1 MSEPTDILYE
11 QLTPD
16 YGDGFSEDALVQK
29 PAVELFADL
38 GWTTLNLQREFEDDT
53 LMQGRSLHREKSE
66 TQGWYPREWW
76 LPGRQRS
83 ALTKLNPELTQDA
96 LDHAYRAIT
105 RPRLGLAPYAANRD
119 VMMLLRDGIPVPTR
133 NARGESETKTAR
145 VIDWRNIEENDF
157 LLAEEVWFGSE
168 THSRR
173 ADLVGFVNG
182 IPLLF
187 IELKGMNVNVQ
198 HAHSGNLKDY
208 KDAIPH
214 VFNGNG
220 FVLLSNGTDTRI
232 GAFDAPWRHFRQW
245 KRLSED
251 EPGQVSLERAIRAA
265 CTPAALL
272 DMVENFTVFQDEKS
286 GLIKKVAQNHQM
298 IGVNRAIANLENRQ
312 DNGGKIGVFWH
323 TQGSGKSLSMV
334 FFARKALRKMR
345 GGLSFIVVT
354 DRTELDDQIAQTFAE
369 CGLLEKRTESVQAQ
383 TRKHLRELLEGNER
397 FMFTLIQKFAS
408 DDQLEPLGVLS
419 ERDDIVVIVDEAHRS
434 QYATFAANMRSA
446 LPNANFIGFTG
457 TPLMAGEQKTR
468 EVFGDYVS
476 VYDFAQS
483 VKDGA
488 TVPLYYENRIP
499 ELQLKVDDLDQ
510 KLGELLDDVD
520 LDEEQEKALERR
532 MGRRYHILTRDD
544 RLDKIAADVVK
555 HFPARG
561 FRGKGMFVAL
571 DKATAVRMY
580 EKVQHH
586 WALEIKR
593 LEALKEPSEG
603 DLDKLKFM
611 RETDM
616 AVMVSQSQNEIAD
629 LEKYDIDIR
638 PYRKR
643 ILDENLDDRFK
654 ADEDP
659 LRLIFVCAMW
669 ITGFDVPTC
678 STIYLDKPMR
688 NHTLMQTIARA
699 NRTAEGKSAG
709 LIVDYVGIFRKLQE
723 ALEVYVTPEIGDKTP
738 IEDIGELINNL
749 TNALDEAEKFAS
761 SHHAD
766 LAAIQKTRGFDR
778 QAAIN
783 KARDALNLNDDVAKT
798 FLAHEKHVWGL
809 FTSALPD
816 PRAQAEQ
823 ARVMVLRFLSKCLK
837 ADRGQVDISDIE
849 LAIQSM
855 LDDVIESVQITT
867 AIRENDDETGRVD
880 LSKLDINKLRTDKK
894 DEAVQTRAQKLR
906 TAVGAQVAAM
916 ASRNPIRST
925 LVARFEALVAEYN
938 TGNMEAEEFV
948 NRLLEFLSTL
958 DDEERRHVREGLAEE
973 ELAIFDLLTNP
984 GPELSDDERE
994 LVKKVASDVLHK
1006 VKSEV
1011 EALDWQLREKARAA
1025 VRAKIREALDLLPA
1039 AYEETIWNRKVERTY
1054 DWIMQ
1059 SADNIDM
1066 Q

>member
-1 MSEPTDILYE
+1 MSEPTDILFE
-11 QLTPD
+11 QAEPD
-16 YGDGFSEDALVQK
+16 HGGFSEDALVQK
-29 PAVELFADL
+29 PAVELFGGL
-38 GWTTLNLQREFEDDT
+38 GWETLDLQHEFEDDA
-53 LMQGRSLHREKSE
+53 LAQGRTLHREKSE
-66 TQGWYPREWW
+66 TEGWYPREWW
-76 LPGRQRS
+76 LPEKLRA
-83 ALTKLNPELTQDA
+83 ALAKLNPDLDQDA
-96 LDHAYRAIT
+96 LDQAYREII
-105 RPRLGLAPYAANRD
+105 RSRIGLSLYNANRE
-119 VMMLLRDGIPVPTR
+119 VMALLRDGVPVSTR
-133 NARGESETKTAR
+133 TARGESETKIAR
-145 VIDWRNIEENDF
+145 VIDWRDIEKNDF
-157 LLAEEVWFGSE
+157 LLAEEVWFGTE
-168 THSRR
+168 LHSRR

-182 IPLLF
+182 LPLVF
-187 IELKGMNVNVQ
+187 AELKGMHVNVQ
-198 HAHSGNLKDY
+198 HAFTGNLKDY
-208 KDAIPH
+208 QDTIPH
-214 VFNGNG
+214 VFHGNG
-220 FVLLSNGTDTRI
+220 FVMLSNGSDTRI
-232 GAFDAPWRHFRQW
+232 GASHAPWRHFRQW
-245 KRLSED
+245 KRLNED
-251 EPGQVSLERAIRAA
+251 EAGQVSLERAIRAA

-272 DMVENFTVFQDEKS
+272 DMVENFTVFQDEKN
-286 GLIKKVAQNHQM
+286 GLTKKVAQNHQM
-298 IGVNRAIANLENRQ
+298 IGVNRAIANLDSREK
-312 DNGGKIGVFWH
+312 NGGKIGVFWH

-345 GGLSFIVVT
+345 GGMTFVIVT

-369 CGLLEKRTESVQAQ
+369 CGLLEKQTDAVQAQ

-408 DDQLEPLGVLS
+408 SDDLEPLGVLS

-446 LPNANFIGFTG
+446 LPNASFIGFTG
-457 TPLMAGEQKTR
+457 TPLMAGEEKTR

-483 VKDGA
+483 VEDGA

-499 ELQLKVDDLDQ
+499 ELQLKVDDLNE
-510 KLGELLDDVD
+510 KLGELLDDAD

-532 MGRRYHILTRDD
+532 MGRQYHVLIRDD
-544 RLDKIAADVVK
+544 RLDKIAEDIVR

-561 FRGKGMFVAL
+561 YRGKGMFVAI

-580 EKVQHH
+580 EKVQTH
-586 WALEIKR
+586 WKAEIAR
-593 LEALKEPSEG
+593 LEAIANPTEG
-603 DLDKLKFM
+603 DQDRLDFM

-629 LEKYDIDIR
+629 LEKFDIDMR

-643 ILDENLDDRFK
+643 ILDEDLDDRFK
-654 ADEDP
+654 ADDDP

-723 ALEVYVTPEIGDKTP
+723 ALEIYVTPDISDKPP
-738 IEDIGELINNL
+738 IEDIGELIADFL
-749 TNALDEAEKFAS
+749 KALDEAEKFAAV
-761 SHHAD
+761 HGAN
-766 LAAIQKTRGFDR
+766 LAAIRTSRGFDR
-778 QAAIN
+778 QAAID
-783 KARDALNLNDDVAKT
+783 KARDALNLRDDVVKT

-816 PRAQAEQ
+816 SRAQAEQ
-823 ARVMVLRFLSKCLK
+823 ARAVVLRFVSKCLK

-849 LAIQSM
+849 LAIQTM
-855 LDDVIESVQITT
+855 LDYVIEGVQISA
-867 AIRENDDETGRVD
+867 AIRQNDDATGRVD
-880 LSKLDINKLRTDKK
+880 LSKIDIDKLRADKE

-906 TAVGAQVAAM
+906 TAVGAKVKAM

-925 LVARFEALVAEYN
+925 LVAKFEALVAEYN
-938 TGNMEAEEFV
+938 TGNVEAEEFV
-948 NRLLEFLSTL
+948 KRLLEFLSTL

-984 GPELSDDERE
+984 GPELSDEERE
-994 LVKKVASDVLHK
+994 LVKKVASDVLQQ
-1006 VKSEV
+1006 VKTEV

-1025 VRAKIREALDLLPA
+1025 VRAKIREALDRLPA
-1039 AYEETIWNRKVERTY
+1039 AYEESTWNRKVERTY

-1059 SADNIDM
+1059 SAGDEARH
-1066 Q
+1066 